1 MICLWF
7 DFGFVTCLWFWWL
20 GFEVVG
26 NGGYGSGLWWLVVGA
41 VGSGFRF
48 FIIDDLDVLF
58 WVQLPIIF
66 QIFGMFSYS
75 RFE

>member
-1 MICLWF
+1 M
-7 DFGFVTCLWFWWL
+7 

-26 NGGYGSGLWWLVVGA
+26 GGGYGSALWWLVAGA

-66 QIFGMFSYS
+66 QIFGMLFKI
-75 RFE
+75 

>member
-26 NGGYGSGLWWLVVGA
+26 GGGCGS
-41 VGSGFRF
+41 GSGF
-48 FIIDDLDVLF
+48 LF
-58 WVQLPIIF
+58 WSAGF
-66 QIFGMFSYS
+66 
-75 RFE
+75 RFCSGLGFLMVGGGLGFLIMVVVGGGCE